1 MNGILIN
8 GVFHEAIQSDTA
20 SFKCDQCS
28 LKDFC
33 EEIGTSTLSY
43 FPLCEHLTNDKLT
56 VFVNRGSINI
66 QTSNAYHVKLSVTAT
81 GDAITAISTTVK
93 IAKDADVEI
102 DLLIQNI
109 NIRVRPTSDI
119 RDIIE
124 IYRLKSK

>member
-8 GVFHEAIQSDTA
+8 GVFHEAIQSDTS

-66 QTSNAYHVKLSVTAT
+66 QTSNAHHVKLSVTAT

-119 RDIIE
+119 QDIIE